1 VPGVRALDATGGA
14 GDHVSM
20 PAPSKTSKTK
30 FPIRCAGMDVGS
42 NAFRLVIAEFK
53 SPTKYKVL
61 DRVRIPVRL
70 GDSVFRSQRIDDA
83 TMEAALDAFRQ
94 FREKMEEHEVVL
106 HRAVATSA
114 TREAKN
120 RGAFLERVHS
130 ETGLELEMIQGTE
143 EARLIAL
150 GVRNKLTLERGLTMI
165 LDVGGGSSE
174 IAILGHGEILVV
186 ESHDVGG
193 VRLLERAGDGPPER
207 VYKMVRATLESS
219 RFPILDFFRRR
230 PLQRLVGTGGNIEAI
245 AEITNANGSSRGN
258 GDREPARVTLP
269 RLTRTLGQLA
279 KLKPAERAKE
289 YDLKPDRADVI
300 VPAGAIFEYVAKR
313 VRAKEIWVPFVGLV
327 DGVLIDVARA
337 ARAEGKKELEV
348 SQTRNSVLAV
358 MKKYD
363 VEPKHANRVSAL
375 AVSLFDQLKSMHGLG
390 KRDRLLLELAALLH
404 EVGNFISASGHHRH
418 SYYIV
423 SQSPILGLTD
433 AELQIV
439 ANVARY
445 HRKAPPDTSHEAYAE
460 LSTKDQDRVRPLAA
474 ILRVADALDH
484 DHRQR
489 VGSVR
494 AKQRGSELKLKVR
507 TRGDVSLDEWSVKDK
522 GDLFEQEF
530 GLKPVVDS

>member
-1 VPGVRALDATGGA
+1 
-14 GDHVSM
+14 M
-20 PAPSKTSKTK
+20 PAPSKTS

-61 DRVRIPVRL
+61 DRVRVPVRL

-83 TMEAALDAFRQ
+83 TMEAALDAFRD
-94 FREKMEEHEVVL
+94 FRRKMEEHEVVL

-143 EARLIAL
+143 EARLVAL
-150 GVRNKLTLERGLTMI
+150 GVRSKLALERGLSMI

-174 IAILGHGEILVV
+174 IAILGHGQILVV

-207 VYKMVRATLESS
+207 VYRMVRATLDSS

-230 PLQRLVGTGGNIEAI
+230 PLQRLVGTGGNIEAL
-245 AEITNANGSSRGN
+245 AEITSSNGGSRAN
-258 GDREPARVTLP
+258 GDRPPARVTVP
-269 RLTRTLGQLA
+269 RLTRTLSQLA
-279 KLKPAERAKE
+279 KLDPEERAKE
-289 YDLKPDRADVI
+289 YDLRPDRADVI

-327 DGVLIDVARA
+327 DGVLIDVAHT
-337 ARAEGKKELEV
+337 ARAEGKKVLEI
-348 SQTRNSVLAV
+348 SQTRNSVVAI

-363 VEPKHANRVSAL
+363 VEPKHANRVAAL
-375 AVSLFDQLKSMHGLG
+375 AVSLFDQLESLHELG

-418 SYYIV
+418 SYYII
-423 SQSPILGLTD
+423 SQSPILGVTEN
-433 AELQIV
+433 ELQVV

-445 HRKAPPDTSHEAYAE
+445 HRKAPPDSSHEAYAE
-460 LSTKDQDRVRPLAA
+460 LSSKDQDRVRLLAA

-489 VGSVR
+489 VGTVR
-494 AKQRGSELKLKVR
+494 AKPRGSELRLKVR
-507 TRGDVSLDEWSVKDK
+507 TRGDVTLDEWSVKDK

-530 GLKPVVDS
+530 GLKPVVDADG

>member
-1 VPGVRALDATGGA
+1 
-14 GDHVSM
+14 M
-20 PAPSKTSKTK
+20 PAPSKTK

-61 DRVRIPVRL
+61 DRVRVPVRL

-83 TMEAALDAFRQ
+83 TMEAALDAFRE
-94 FREKMEEHEVVL
+94 FRKKMEDHEVVL

-120 RGAFLERVHS
+120 RAAFLERVHA

-143 EARLIAL
+143 EARLVAL
-150 GVRNKLTLERGLTMI
+150 GVRSKLALERGLSMI

-193 VRLLERAGDGPPER
+193 VRLLERAGDGPPDR
-207 VYKMVRATLESS
+207 VYKMVRATLDSS
-219 RFPILDFFRRR
+219 RFPILDFFKRR

-245 AEITNANGSSRGN
+245 AEITAANGPKNGSSKSN

-269 RLTRTLGQLA
+269 RLTRTLGLLS
-279 KLKPAERAKE
+279 KLDPEERAKE
-289 YDLKPDRADVI
+289 YDLRPDRADVI

-313 VRAKEIWVPFVGLV
+313 VQAKEIWVPFVGLV

-337 ARAEGKKELEV
+337 ARAEGKKELED
-348 SQTRNSVLAV
+348 SQTRNSVLAI
-358 MKKYD
+358 MKKYG

-375 AVSLFDQLKSMHGLG
+375 AISLFDQLKSMHGLG
-390 KRDRLLLELAALLH
+390 KRERLLLELAALLH
-404 EVGNFISASGHHRH
+404 EVGNFISAPGHHRH
-418 SYYIV
+418 SYYII
-423 SQSPILGLTD
+423 SQSPILGVTD
-433 AELQIV
+433 SELQIV

-445 HRKAPPDTSHEAYAE
+445 HRKAPPDASHEAYAE
-460 LSTKDQDRVRPLAA
+460 LSSKDQERVRLLAA

-489 VGSVR
+489 VGAVR
-494 AKQRGSELKLKVR
+494 AKQRGSELRLKVR

-522 GDLFEQEF
+522 GDLVEQEF
-530 GLKPVVDS
+530 GLKPVVDA